1 MRKSNLQKRTG
12 SLPWDDLRCVLA
24 VARTGSL
31 SGAARSLGIEHSTV
45 FRRLNAIEKRLGV
58 KLFQRTRSGYI
69 PTANGEFAASAASSM
84 ETEVLAIERRMLGAD
99 ERLTGVVRL
108 ATSELFAGFLLP
120 LVLTAFLVEHPEIE
134 IEVDVS
140 SRIVDLTRREAD
152 LALRATNAPPEHL
165 VGREVGELRYA
176 LYGSHDIAREMTTA
190 TLEELPWLGFDE
202 SIAYLAIARWQ
213 RAQSPD
219 KRARVRF
226 SSLAP
231 MLQATAEGLGVAVL
245 PLFAA
250 DQHNALVRMGPV
262 LDQPRMALWV
272 LSHKEMR
279 ENARVRALSRHL
291 TKHIPPVLA
300 ARQKLDR
307 SSRSVGGQ
315 IVE

>member
-1 MRKSNLQKRTG
+1 MRKSNLQKRTS

-31 SGAARSLGIEHSTV
+31 SGAARSLGIEHSTI
-45 FRRLNAIEKRLGV
+45 FRRLNAIEKQLGV
-58 KLFQRTRSGYI
+58 KLFQRARSGYI

-84 ETEVLAIERRMLGAD
+84 ETEVLSIERRMLGAD

-120 LVLTAFLVEHPEIE
+120 LVLNGFLLEYPGVEVEI
-134 IEVDVS
+134 DVS
-140 SRIVDLTRREAD
+140 SRMLRRIRRRSTCSE
-152 LALRATNAPPEHL
+152 
-165 VGREVGELRYA
+165 GRSARFA
-176 LYGSHDIAREMTTA
+176 MLYGSHAIAREMATA
-190 TLEELPWLGFDE
+190 ALEELPWLGFDE
-202 SIAYLAIARWQ
+202 SVAYLAIARWQ

-226 SSLAP
+226 SSLPP

-250 DQHNALVRMGPV
+250 GQHNALARMGPV

-272 LSHKEMR
+272 LSHKETR

-291 TKHIPPVLA
+291 TKHIPMVLE
-300 ARQKLDR
+300 ARQK
-307 SSRSVGGQ
+307 
-315 IVE
+315 IE